1 MIRAVLS
8 AFVLLTAPAC
18 GQDLLIR
25 GATIHPVTSARIDGS
40 LLLIKGGL
48 IAEIGPK
55 IKAPKGIKTLD
66 ARGLHVYP
74 GLIDSATAIGLHE
87 ITSVLES
94 LDTAELGD
102 FNPHLRAISSVN
114 PASDHIPVTRANGLT
129 AVITLPSGG
138 VLSGQGALI
147 HLDGWTW
154 EEMAVLPA
162 AAIRLN
168 FPIRR
173 SGGRRRGQSEPE
185 QERGDAERELRA
197 RLAALDEFF
206 ESARRYKAAKAAGG
220 DGFRR
225 DLKLESMLPVID
237 KTRPVMIVAERAST
251 VKAAL
256 DFVEKQKIRAILA
269 GVREP
274 GDQLARIKTLGIP
287 AIVPEVHALPL
298 EEDDP
303 YDSQYTLPGELHRA
317 GIKIAFGSFDVSF
330 SRNLP
335 FEAAAAVAFGLPR
348 EEALKALTINPAEIW
363 GVADRIGSIETGK
376 WADLIITSGDPL
388 ETQTR
393 IQHMLIRGKEV
404 SLENK
409 HTGLY
414 KHYMARP

>member
-1 MIRAVLS
+1 MIRASL
-8 AFVLLTAPAC
+8 AALLLIAPAAA
-18 GQDLLIR
+18 QDLLIR
-25 GATIHPVTSARIDGS
+25 GATIHPVTAARIDGA
-40 LLLIKGGL
+40 LLLIQDGK

-55 IKAPKGIKTLD
+55 IKAPKGVKTLD

-87 ITSVLES
+87 ISSVTES

-102 FNPHLRAISSVN
+102 FNPHLRAVSSVN
-114 PASDHIPVTRANGLT
+114 PSSDHIPVTRANGLT
-129 AVITLPSGG
+129 TVMTLPSGG
-138 VLSGQGALI
+138 VISGQGALI

-154 EEMAVLPA
+154 EEMAVLPS

-168 FPIRR
+168 FP
-173 SGGRRRGQSEPE
+173 RRRGGGGSRGRGREAEQS
-185 QERGDAERELRA
+185 QADADRELRA
-197 RLAALDEFF
+197 RRAALDEFF
-206 ESARRYKAAKAAGG
+206 ESARRYKAAKEAGG
-220 DGFRR
+220 SGFRR

-237 KTRPVMIVAERAST
+237 KKLPVIIVAERAST

-256 DFVEKQKIRAILA
+256 DFIEKEKIRGVLA
-269 GVREP
+269 GVREA
-274 GDQLARIKTLGIP
+274 GDQVERIKKLGVP
-287 AIVPEVHALPL
+287 VIVAQVHALPL
-298 EEDDP
+298 DEDNA

-330 SRNLP
+330 ARNLP
-335 FEAAAAVAFGLPR
+335 FQVAAAAAFGLPQ

-393 IQHMLIRGKEV
+393 TAHMLIRGKEV

-409 HTGLY
+409 HTQLY
-414 KHYMARP
+414 KQYMSRP